1 MRSTQMS
8 YGLYSNPWRR
18 FLRYEAR
25 RWYRISIPL
34 PIAPSSSTSPGT
46 MTIVEGLDELS
57 QLSAGGLSPDDA
69 DAEGS
74 VGTTAA
80 GAHKRGRIIRF
91 VMKLGRCDLDFPRP
105 QLPLRLSMLLL
116 LPIRSS
122 VRSLKLRFLLFRFGW
137 RIAAVEVAVAAAIDN
152 ADAVEVA
159 AATAMAAAVIGAAG
173 AASAETDIVAVTAT
187 HPLAPPSD

>member
-1 MRSTQMS
+1 MSRSPTD
-8 YGLYSNPWRR
+8 GL
-18 FLRYEAR
+18 
-25 RWYRISIPL
+25 ISV
-34 PIAPSSSTSPGT
+34 S
-46 MTIVEGLDELS
+46 
-57 QLSAGGLSPDDA
+57 A

-74 VGTTAA
+74 FTTAA

-91 VMKLGRCDLDFPRP
+91 VMKLGRCDLDF
-105 QLPLRLSMLLL
+105 LSMLLL